1 MIFGQLSKRTAALVA
16 GLALACATL
25 PAHAIEIELIGAGSD
40 RVERQRTFAEGAGEL
55 PGTPDLARLGQ
66 RLAAIGVSRGA
77 PIFLRVFKAE
87 SELELWVQK
96 DDRLVL
102 FATYPICHWSGDLGP
117 KLIEGDRQAPEGFYT
132 VTRRQLHRTG
142 RWPRSLNLG
151 FPNAF
156 DQNLGRT
163 GSYILVHGGCSSI
176 GCFAMTNAVM
186 AEIYGLAERAL
197 ASGQERVHVHVFPFR
212 MTDDRMAAMADHP
225 WSPFWQ
231 TLKAGYD
238 QFARNGRP
246 PRVGVCDNRYVLF
259 EGGPEEVADPGP
271 LAACGAL
278 DEPTEPPPIET
289 ANLEKAPA
297 SSQPPKSVARPPAS
311 AGLAQADLPPPLCRT
326 TLPSC
331 RKWLSLTNG
340 RPART
345 KVAERTRRLR

>member
-1 MIFGQLSKRTAALVA
+1 MIFGQLTKRTAAGVA
-16 GLALACATL
+16 AIALACATL

-40 RVERQRTFAEGAGEL
+40 RVERQRAFAEGTGEL
-55 PGTPDLARLGQ
+55 PGTPDLARLDQ
-66 RLAAIGVSRGA
+66 RLAAVGVARGA

-96 DDRLVL
+96 EDRLVL

-117 KLIEGDRQAPEGFYT
+117 KLLEGDRQAPEGFYT

-151 FPNAF
+151 FPNTF
-156 DQNLGRT
+156 DRTLGRT

-197 ASGQERVHVHVFPFR
+197 ATGQERVHVHVFPFR
-212 MTDDRMAAMADHP
+212 MTDERMAETAEHP

-231 TLKAGYD
+231 TLKTGHD
-238 QFARNGRP
+238 LFARTGKP
-246 PRVGVCDNRYVLF
+246 PRVGVCDNRYVLT
-259 EGGPEEVADPGP
+259 ESGPEEVADPGP
-271 LAACGAL
+271 LAVCGAP
-278 DEPTEPPPIET
+278 EEETELPPIET
-289 ANLEKAPA
+289 ANQAKPPA
-297 SSQPPKSVARPPAS
+297 SSPSPRNAARLPAS
-311 AGLAQADLPPPLCRT
+311 AALARADPPPCRT

-345 KVAERTRRLR
+345 KVAERARRLR